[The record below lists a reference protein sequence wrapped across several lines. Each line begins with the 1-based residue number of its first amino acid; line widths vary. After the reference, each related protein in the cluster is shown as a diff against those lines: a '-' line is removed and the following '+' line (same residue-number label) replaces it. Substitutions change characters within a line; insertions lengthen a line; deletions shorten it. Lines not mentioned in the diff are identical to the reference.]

1 MTCRRAFFIVSQSF
15 VSRAIIL
22 IDGSN
27 IIGALGRAGLG
38 YPALQPLLRHV
49 LRNDDLV
56 SARFY
61 GNPPPTEPWAGRWKS
76 FASAN
81 RHVAGLDWFQGYRQK
96 ITREEKAVDVAIAAD
111 LFHARITGSADK
123 AVLIGGDGDHLYA
136 LQIAK
141 ELMPIHVYVIETQ
154 PTKLL
159 AQMKI
164 AFTVLHA
171 ADIIA
176 ARICDR
182 QSGAPVPPEFA
193 APAGSP
199 WLTPILTGAAGTV
212 SNPPSIPEAE

>member
-1 MTCRRAFFIVSQSF
+1 
-15 VSRAIIL
+15 VSRAIVL

-27 IIGALGRAGLG
+27 VIGALGRAGLG

-49 LRNDDLV
+49 LQNEDLV

-81 RHVAGLDWFQGYRQK
+81 RHVARLDWFQGYRQK
-96 ITREEKAVDVAIAAD
+96 ITREEKAVDVAIATD
-111 LFHARITGSADK
+111 LFHACITGSADK
-123 AVLIGGDGDHLYA
+123 AILIGGDGDHLYA
-136 LQIAK
+136 LQVAK
-141 ELMPIHVYVIETQ
+141 AFIPIHVYVIETQ

-159 AQMKI
+159 ARMRI
-164 AFTVLHA
+164 PFTVLRA
-171 ADIIA
+171 ADLVA

-182 QSGAPVPPEFA
+182 PSGAPVPTECA

-199 WLTPILTGAAGTV
+199 WLTPILTGAAGAV
-212 SNPPSIPEAE
+212 SNPPSIPHPAGSVPR

>member
-1 MTCRRAFFIVSQSF
+1 M
-15 VSRAIIL
+15 SRAIVL

-27 IIGALGRAGLG
+27 VVGALGRAGLG
-38 YPALQPLLRHV
+38 YPALQPLLEHV
-49 LRNDDLV
+49 LQNDHLV

-81 RHVAGLDWFQGYRQK
+81 RHVARLDWFQGYRQK
-96 ITREEKAVDVAIAAD
+96 ITREEKAVDVAIATD
-111 LFHARITGSADK
+111 LFHARIKGSADK
-123 AVLIGGDGDHLYA
+123 AILIGGDGDHLYA

-141 ELMPIHVYVIETQ
+141 DLIPVHVYVIETQ

-164 AFTVLHA
+164 PFTVLHA
-171 ADIIA
+171 ADLVA
-176 ARICDR
+176 ARICAR
-182 QSGAPVPPEFA
+182 PSGAPVPAQFA

-199 WLTPILTGAAGTV
+199 WLTPILTGAAGAV
-212 SNPPSIPEAE
+212 SHPPSIPHIKESITR